1 MAIDNITS
9 KIIYDAER
17 EANAIKTDAEARK
30 EQILSAARK
39 EAEEKRDMLRAK
51 GEEERAA
58 MVERN
63 ASVAKI
69 DAGKLILEE
78 KQILIER
85 CLAEAIERVAAMDEE
100 KYLDFLI
107 RVATELAPDGGEL
120 ILNERD
126 RAAYG
131 VKLEALLK
139 EKAGDGKYPLSEET
153 RKMKAGV
160 IVKKGSVY
168 ANGSVEA
175 RVESMRSSLV
185 PEVAAR
191 LFG

>member
-17 EANAIKTDAEARK
+17 EAVAISQEAAARR
-30 EQILSAARK
+30 EEILALARK
-39 EAEEKRDMLRAK
+39 EAEEKREAMRAD
-51 GEEERAA
+51 GEAERAA

-63 ASVAKI
+63 VSVAKI

-85 CLAEAIERVAAMDEE
+85 CLAEAVKKIANLDGDV
-100 KYLDFLI
+100 YLKFLTDT
-107 RVATELAPDGGEL
+107 AKTLAPEGGEL

-126 RAAYG
+126 REKYG
-131 VKLEALLK
+131 EKLEKLL
-139 EKAGDGKYPLSEET
+139 EESGGGKYALSEET
-153 RKMKAGV
+153 RKIKAGV
-160 IVKKGSVY
+160 IVKRGSVY
-168 ANGSVEA
+168 VNGSVEA
-175 RVESMRSSLV
+175 RIDAMRSELV

-191 LFG
+191 LFK

>member
-17 EANAIKTDAEARK
+17 EAVAISQEAAARR
-30 EQILSAARK
+30 EEILALARK
-39 EAEEKRDMLRAK
+39 EAEEKREAMRAD
-51 GEEERAA
+51 GEAERAA

-63 ASVAKI
+63 VSVAKI

-85 CLAEAIERVAAMDEE
+85 CLAEAVKKIANLDGDV
-100 KYLDFLI
+100 YLKFL
-107 RVATELAPDGGEL
+107 ADTAKTLAPEGGEL

-126 RAAYG
+126 REKYG
-131 VKLEALLK
+131 EKLEKLL
-139 EKAGDGKYPLSEET
+139 EESGGGKYALSEET
-153 RKMKAGV
+153 RKIKAGV
-160 IVKKGSVY
+160 IVKRGSVY
-168 ANGSVEA
+168 VNGSVEA
-175 RVESMRSSLV
+175 RIDAMRSELV

-191 LFG
+191 LFK

>member
-17 EANAIKTDAEARK
+17 EAVAISQEAAARR
-30 EQILSAARK
+30 EEILALARK
-39 EAEEKRDMLRAK
+39 EAEEKREAMRAD
-51 GEEERAA
+51 GEAERAA

-63 ASVAKI
+63 VSVAKI

-85 CLAEAIERVAAMDEE
+85 CLAEAVKKIAN
-100 KYLDFLI
+100 LDGDVYIKFLSDT
-107 RVATELAPDGGEL
+107 AKTLAPEGGEL

-126 RAAYG
+126 REKYG
-131 VKLEALLK
+131 EKLEKLL
-139 EKAGDGKYPLSEET
+139 EESGGGKYALSEET
-153 RKMKAGV
+153 RKIKAGV
-160 IVKKGSVY
+160 IVKRGSVY
-168 ANGSVEA
+168 VNGSVEA
-175 RVESMRSSLV
+175 RIDAMRSELV

-191 LFG
+191 LFK